1 MKRFLQALNKP
12 GEAFGAANNKWV
24 AWGLVI
30 LTILLN
36 TFIEPVLKAVQ
47 ENTEYVW
54 NWQNALLAVAV
65 SAATYLAISFVLW
78 FACKCFGSKTPFSRY
93 IATWGLTYFPTAL
106 CAIVVAVT
114 ESYFYL
120 FWNSVA
126 WGLVFNILFGGILLW
141 KAILY
146 VLYLREVAQL
156 RRGKLVGAFIVVGM
170 FIILLAMAN
179 GYFGVKTPVL

>member
-1 MKRFLQALNKP
+1 MGKFLHALNKP
-12 GEAFGAANNKWV
+12 GEAFRAAKNKWV
-24 AWGLVI
+24 AWGLVV

-36 TFIEPVLKAVQ
+36 TLIEPILKAVQ
-47 ENTEYVW
+47 GNTGYVW
-54 NWQNALLAVAV
+54 SWQGALLAVVV
-65 SAATYLAISFVLW
+65 SAATYLAVCTVLW
-78 FACKCFGSKTPFSRY
+78 LVCKCIGSKTPFKRY
-93 IATWGLTYFPTAL
+93 IAAWGLTYFPTAL

-146 VLYLREVAQL
+146 VIYLREVAQL
-156 RRGKLVGAFIVVGM
+156 KRGKLVGAFIVVGM